1 MDNTIV
7 RRLSMGLKV
16 FRKIKLNNPVMVASW
31 PGIGNI
37 GLIAIEYLRQNID
50 CEPLGEIEPWDFFYP
65 GRIVIKS
72 SVLEELQFP
81 ASRFYLCRGKARD
94 IILFIGDEQPHEK
107 MARYAKGGKAYEM
120 AQLVIDMAERFNCGR
135 IYTSGAAVALLHH
148 SKKPRV
154 LVVPNTQSL
163 IDEIKTYQNTTLL
176 SEIQGKDG
184 QGAISGLNGL
194 LLGVARE
201 RGFDALCIMGE
212 IPVYLQG
219 MLFPYPKAS
228 LAVLEVLSE
237 MLSLEINFKKLVVW
251 SKKVEQKID
260 QLLEDFNQSLPIQ
273 LQEGVKEGLDKLRI
287 TPATPEQLTA
297 DDARKAIE
305 EIEKFFKTGGAGDEE
320 KPL

>member
-1 MDNTIV
+1 MDNNIL

-16 FRKIKLNNPVMVASW
+16 FKKIKLNNPVMVASW

-37 GLIAIEYLRQNID
+37 GLIAIEYLRQHLD

-65 GRIVIKS
+65 SRIVIKS
-72 SVLEELQFP
+72 SKLEELQFP
-81 ASRFYLCRGKARD
+81 ASRFYLYRGDVRD

-120 AQLVIDMAERFNCGR
+120 AQLVMDMAERFNCSR

-148 SKKPRV
+148 STKPRV
-154 LVVPNTQSL
+154 LVVPNSRSL
-163 IDEIKTYQNTTLL
+163 LEEIKTYHNTTLL
-176 SEIQGKDG
+176 SEIQGKEG

-201 RGFDALCIMGE
+201 RGIDALCVMGE

-228 LAVLEVLSE
+228 LAVLEVLAE
-237 MLSLEINFKKLVVW
+237 MLSLGLNFKKLEVW
-251 SKKVEQKID
+251 AKKVEQKID
-260 QLLEDFNQSLPIQ
+260 QLLEEFNQSLPLQ
-273 LQEGVKEGLDKLRI
+273 LQEGVKEGLEKLRI

-305 EIEKFFKTGGAGDEE
+305 EIEKFFKSGGTGDEE